1 MVNSPGAP
9 ALDLLGISS
18 LPTLLELKLLMSRSL
33 NYFKFMIVLITM
45 YSLVFQTTINMDIFD
60 KDFADFRPSSYA
72 LERDRMSFDSQ
83 EFEDVGSQNINSI
96 SFSMSM
102 EIESYKEGR

>member
-60 KDFADFRPSSYA
+60 KDFADSSYD
-72 LERDRMSFDSQ
+72 LERDKMSFDSQ
-83 EFEDVGSQNINSI
+83 EFENVGSQNSNST